1 MNPLALLHS
10 YSSLSPLFTIMGAIS
25 ASSIRWS
32 EVQFRPKQPQVETID
47 PATSAVPPS
56 SSIPFTST
64 ASGVT
69 LEAVMAQL
77 QRMDARLDY
86 LIDEIC

>member
-1 MNPLALLHS
+1 M
-10 YSSLSPLFTIMGAIS
+10 
-25 ASSIRWS
+25 
-32 EVQFRPKQPQVETID
+32 ETID